1 MTTQRTQ
8 SKRTPR
14 SIPAELISTIA
25 CIAIGGGLMTIL
37 GAGVAGLIAS
47 SPHQKDLASRVALG
61 GTGIGVLG
69 IAGLNTAS
77 LFESD

>member
-1 MTTQRTQ
+1 MNSPKNEDKPNPQTTV
-8 SKRTPR
+8 S
-14 SIPAELISTIA
+14 ELVSTIA

-47 SPHQKDLASRVALG
+47 SPNQKDFASRVALV

-69 IAGLNTAS
+69 VAGITTRS
-77 LFESD
+77 HFEAN